1 LEPIDS
7 KLQQWLFSMG
17 LLLPG
22 YSLPKAETAKAKELS
37 EIEALQVTSTPFLLY
52 LSNYCS

>member
-1 LEPIDS
+1 MEPIDS